1 MYFIFSKVLLI
12 FIFPL
17 TWILLL
23 LIISLISKSKK
34 YKSRCL
40 IAAIALLVLFT
51 NPFLFSQF
59 AQSWDVAP
67 YKPDGKKYSCAIIL
81 GGFSI
86 AAGDSEANFS
96 ITADRFLQGVK
107 LLSTRQANHI
117 LITGGNGSL
126 VPGAFREAAWA
137 KKQLQEFN
145 VPDSAVLIENAS
157 RNTLENAK
165 FSKTILQKSKL
176 APPYLLVTSAFHMRR
191 SLMIFKNAGIDVVP
205 YPANYL
211 VSSKVS
217 TSDFIP
223 TAEPLYFWSFYI
235 KEMIGY
241 VANSFSKA

>member
-1 MYFIFSKVLLI
+1 MYFIFSKVLLLL
-12 FIFPL
+12 IFPF

-23 LIISLISKSKK
+23 LIVSLVSRNKK
-34 YKSRCL
+34 YKHRCL
-40 IAAIALLVLFT
+40 IAAVALLVLFT
-51 NPFLFSQF
+51 NPFLFNQF
-59 AQSWDVAP
+59 AQSWDAAP
-67 YKPDGKKYSCAIIL
+67 YKPDGRKYSCVIVL

-96 ITADRFLQGVK
+96 IAADRFLQGVK
-107 LLSTRQANHI
+107 LLSTKQANHI

-137 KKQLQEFN
+137 KKQLHKFN
-145 VPDSAVLIENAS
+145 VPDSAILIENNS

-191 SLMIFKNAGIDVVP
+191 SLMIFKKAGINVVP
-205 YPANYL
+205 YPANY
-211 VSSKVS
+211 VANTKV
-217 TSDFIP
+217 TSGDFIP
-223 TAEPLYFWSFYI
+223 AAEPLYFWSFYI

-241 VANSFSKA
+241 VANSF